1 MQLQKLE
8 LPNFSEVEQE
18 ENSIAEVLN
27 SIAVAL
33 NGTIQA
39 MEVDESIASYIRVVA
54 QDIQKVVL
62 RIEAEDSKQ
71 KETIKEL
78 RKVLKQMSDFINN
91 AVEALNTLAEENSEL
106 KVKIKQ

>member
-1 MQLQKLE
+1 MQLQKLD
-8 LPNFSEVEQE
+8 LPSFSEVEQE
-18 ENSIAEVLN
+18 ENSIAQELY
-27 SIAVAL
+27 SIAIAL

-39 MEVDESIASYIRVVA
+39 MEVDESIASYIRVVT